1 MESIFLEK
9 LVQFCMYNFSFEP
22 SNGKHIPIYMKK
34 SFNLDALNFP
44 GKEKLSNLFFYE
56 SLSLLLKMQKLSIEK
71 KRIENFLEIIYA
83 FYSGN
88 KNIISALDILG
99 YNIPYKNSENIKKCF
114 CENDDFI
121 SFLVFNLILLFYK
134 NIPQKFCESYNFH
147 LLEIVILYD
156 YIYICGSIKKKELKF
171 EVIKVIKE
179 IFNIYTSLSEIK
191 SIFSNLKIFL
201 FESGNVKVNDFL
213 IPENIYEQGL
223 NDFNVLIDSINKI
236 IKFGLNLPNFVDIFK
251 YLNFF
256 KRKKLNMS
264 EKNKEAGNSIEN
276 SINVEKKISNIQEEL
291 SKIEQKFNNRFNLQN
306 NLIDEQKII
315 IDTNNRKV
323 KELNDKIKLLNDNIL
338 YKDIAFEKNE
348 EEIKKLKKIY
358 LIKIKN

>member
-1 MESIFLEK
+1 
-9 LVQFCMYNFSFEP
+9 
-22 SNGKHIPIYMKK
+22 MKK

-156 YIYICGSIKKKELKF
+156 YIYI
-171 EVIKVIKE
+171 
-179 IFNIYTSLSEIK
+179 
-191 SIFSNLKIFL
+191 
-201 FESGNVKVNDFL
+201 
-213 IPENIYEQGL
+213 
-223 NDFNVLIDSINKI
+223 
-236 IKFGLNLPNFVDIFK
+236 FV
-251 YLNFF
+251 
-256 KRKKLNMS
+256 
-264 EKNKEAGNSIEN
+264 
-276 SINVEKKISNIQEEL
+276 V
-291 SKIEQKFNNRFNLQN
+291 
-306 NLIDEQKII
+306 
-315 IDTNNRKV
+315 V
-323 KELNDKIKLLNDNIL
+323 
-338 YKDIAFEKNE
+338 
-348 EEIKKLKKIY
+348 
-358 LIKIKN
+358 